1 MQKKK
6 ILIICGPTASGKT
19 HLGHR
24 LAKLYNGAII
34 NSDAMQI
41 YQQIPI
47 ITASPLAIYRQEI
60 PYHLYNFLSIS
71 QEFSVVKY
79 LNTAFEIIKEI
90 ADRDQLPIIIG
101 GTGLYINSLLFGYNE
116 IPEISPEIRQY
127 VRALHTH
134 IGQVEFFQKLQQ
146 LDVVSGQKLHSSD
159 RQRSIRSYEV
169 YMQTG
174 RSIFE
179 FHTAKNARSAALAKF
194 NVQVLLLHPERNFLY
209 QSCNERVETLFNNGA
224 IEEVKAVAQD
234 FPNLTT
240 AGTKAIGVQEILA
253 YLTNTVTLSEALTL
267 TQTKT
272 RQYAKRQL
280 TWFRNQIQDKTTFEY
295 SSNLQFEEL
304 LNSFNNSEELLKLD
318 S

>member
-60 PYHLYNFLSIS
+60 PYHLYNFLAIS
-71 QEFSVVKY
+71 QEFSAVKY
-79 LNTAFEIIKEI
+79 LNKALETIKEI
-90 ADRDQLPIIIG
+90 AYRDQLPIIIG
-101 GTGLYINSLLFGYNE
+101 GTGLYINALLAGYNE
-116 IPEISPEIRQY
+116 IPEISPEIRQH
-127 VRALHTH
+127 VRGLQAK

-146 LDVVSGQKLHSSD
+146 LDAVAGQKLNSSD
-159 RQRSIRSYEV
+159 TQRSIRSYEV

-179 FHTAKNARSAALAKF
+179 FHTAKNISPLAKF
-194 NVQVLLLHPERNFLY
+194 NVQVFFLHPERNFLY
-209 QSCNERVETLFNNGA
+209 RSCNERVNTLFNNGA
-224 IEEVKAVAQD
+224 IDEVRVVAQD
-234 FPNLTT
+234 FPNVTN

-253 YLTNTVTLSEALTL
+253 YLTNTITLPEALTL

-304 LNSFNNSEELLKLD
+304 INSFNNSDELLKLNR
-318 S
+318 